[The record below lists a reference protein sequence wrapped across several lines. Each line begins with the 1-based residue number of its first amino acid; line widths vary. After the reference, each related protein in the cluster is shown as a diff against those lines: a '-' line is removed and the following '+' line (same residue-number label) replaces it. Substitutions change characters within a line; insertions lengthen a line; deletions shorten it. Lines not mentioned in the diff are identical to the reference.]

1 MGVAVRKNA
10 AAFGACAALLA
21 NLFLVAQAGAQP
33 AERPLRP
40 APPGGIPVIPFHE
53 GWYGNEDGSVTVSFG
68 YHNRNESVIT
78 IPRGENNLLEPARFD
93 GMQPEIYHPGRHH
106 GVFAVT
112 IPAELADGATVWWR
126 LISAGQELKVPGE
139 RGSTA
144 YELDRNPRP
153 QGSLQPLIGFGED
166 GAMGSGP
173 EGIVAGEVLRTSV
186 NQPITLE
193 VWTDDPSV
201 RDRNDP
207 RFRRPLDTRV
217 SWYVHQGPGE
227 VTFAAHESMPL
238 LEARQLPAAAR
249 LAEPQIANTV
259 VEGEGPARVNASFSE
274 PGEYLIRAR
283 LDNWN
288 ASDSDGLDQCCWSNA
303 YLRVQVQ

>member
-1 MGVAVRKNA
+1 MGVAVRKKA
-10 AAFGACAALLA
+10 AAFGACVALLA
-21 NLFLVAQAGAQP
+21 NLALFPQAGAQP
-33 AERPLRP
+33 GERPLRP
-40 APPGGIPVIPFHE
+40 APPGGIPVIPFQE

-78 IPRGENNLLEPARFD
+78 IPRGENNLLEPARFG
-93 GMQPEIYHPGRHH
+93 GMQPEIFHPGRHH
-106 GVFAVT
+106 GVFAII
-112 IPAELADGATVWWR
+112 IPAEMADDTTAWWH

-153 QGSLQPLIGFGED
+153 QGSLQPWIGFSEG

-173 EGIVAGEVLRTSV
+173 EGIVSDEVLQASV

-193 VWTDDPSV
+193 VWTDDPSE
-201 RDRNDP
+201 RDPNDP

-227 VTFAAHESMPL
+227 ATFTAHESMPL

-249 LAEPQIANTV
+249 LAQPQIANEV
-259 VEGEGPARVNASFSE
+259 IEGEGPARVNASFPE

-303 YLRVQVQ
+303 WLRVQAR